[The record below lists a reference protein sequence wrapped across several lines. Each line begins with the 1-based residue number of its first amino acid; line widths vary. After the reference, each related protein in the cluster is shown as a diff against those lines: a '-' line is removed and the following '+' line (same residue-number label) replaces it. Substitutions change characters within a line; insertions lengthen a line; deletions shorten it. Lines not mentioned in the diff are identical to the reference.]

1 MFGKL
6 SYHMLDF
13 QRKKFLLSP
22 GGAMGQNVTGKQ
34 LTRLNYSREINYACA
49 KLTPSM
55 LRVFNIDQIAQPHYE
70 N

>member
-6 SYHMLDF
+6 SYHVF
-13 QRKKFLLSP
+13 QREKFLLLSP

-34 LTRLNYSREINYACA
+34 LTGLNYSREINYACA

-55 LRVFNIDQIAQPHYE
+55 RRVFNIDQIAQPHSE
-70 N
+70 S

>member
-13 QRKKFLLSP
+13 QRKKLLLSL

-34 LTRLNYSREINYACA
+34 PTGLNYSWEINYACA

-55 LRVFNIDQIAQPHYE
+55 LRVFNINQIARPHSE
-70 N
+70 S